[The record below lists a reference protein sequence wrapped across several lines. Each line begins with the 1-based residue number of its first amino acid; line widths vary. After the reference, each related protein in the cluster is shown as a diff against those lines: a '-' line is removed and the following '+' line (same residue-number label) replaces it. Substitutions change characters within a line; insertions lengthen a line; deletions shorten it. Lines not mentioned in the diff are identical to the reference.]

1 MIISVLSAACA
12 TAQQPAGDYNTS
24 DVAYSTDWLPARAT
38 WYGAPT
44 GAGPNDNG
52 TCPDCGC
59 LMQQC
64 LCVFCC
70 RRCLLRLIDVYA
82 GGACGFKH
90 VNQYPFSS
98 MTSCGNQPIF
108 KDGKGCGSCYQ
119 VAR

>member
-1 MIISVLSAACA
+1 MNAVALAAVIISVLSAACA

-24 DVAYSTDWLPARAT
+24 DVAYSTGWLPARAT

-64 LCVFCC
+64 SVCS
-70 RRCLLRLIDVYA
+70 A
-82 GGACGFKH
+82 AA
-90 VNQYPFSS
+90 
-98 MTSCGNQPIF
+98 
-108 KDGKGCGSCYQ
+108 
-119 VAR
+119 VAYFD